1 MTETAE
7 KITPRF
13 LEKYNSE
20 VAPALAKQF
29 KLGNVHQ
36 LPKLQKIVVSMGVGQ
51 AIENKKRLDAAA
63 RDMTIVTGQ
72 KAQIRRA
79 KRSVASFHLREGVPI
94 GCRVTLRGDRMYEF
108 LDRLVSLVMPR
119 IRDFRGIRGKGF
131 DGRGNFSMGL
141 TDQMVFPEIE
151 FDKVEWQQGMNITCV
166 VTGGSDEMSK
176 AMLLGLGVPF
186 RKDD

>member
-1 MTETAE
+1 MTETVE
-7 KITPRF
+7 KTIPRLQQKF
-13 LEKYNSE
+13 NDEI
-20 VAPALAKQF
+20 APALTEQF

-36 LPKLQKIVVSMGVGQ
+36 IPRLQKIVVSMGVGQ
-51 AIENKKRLDAAA
+51 ANENKKRLDAAA

-79 KRSVASFHLREGVPI
+79 KRSVANFHLREGTPI
-94 GCRVTLRGDRMYEF
+94 GCRVTLRGARMYEF
-108 LDRLVSLVMPR
+108 LDRMLTLALPR
-119 IRDFRGIRGKGF
+119 VRDFRGIRGKCF

-141 TDQMVFPEIE
+141 ADQMVFPEIE

-166 VTGGSDEMSK
+166 VSGGSDEMSR
-176 AMLLGLGVPF
+176 ALLVGLGVPF